1 MRNVRQTYAS
11 VRERVRRNALLREI
25 GAGED
30 RLGLRET
37 VHLRLAVALA
47 LLEVLHHVVAAIRDG
62 LEERQRSSR
71 SVLIGGARRLL
82 TRLRALVRR
91 NGAVQGP
98 LRGLEILDGLRDV
111 RGEVLVRLDGILL
124 VLVGLRNVLLHVVLD
139 VLHHRDHAAGLRART
154 TVPVG
159 APGGRRRRRR
169 LAALAGGLHEGKAVV
184 RVEVLE
190 HLHRGPKH
198 LNRLL
203 VVGLRRRVLGG
214 LLRALVVRVLLGL
227 VQIGDLR
234 VGLLDALVRL
244 SDLLVQTIHRRRVGV
259 DLLRELVELVVV
271 LA

>member
-1 MRNVRQTYAS
+1 MSAVRSWYALMAS
-11 VRERVRRNALLREI
+11 FSSLSAFAMSFFMSSLTFSIIATTPPVS
-25 GAGED
+25 
-30 RLGLRET
+30 
-37 VHLRLAVALA
+37 ALA
-47 LLEVLHHVVAAIRDG
+47 PPYPSEPQVVG
-62 LEERQRSSR
+62 
-71 SVLIGGARRLL
+71 
-82 TRLRALVRR
+82 
-91 NGAVQGP
+91 
-98 LRGLEILDGLRDV
+98 
-111 RGEVLVRLDGILL
+111 
-124 VLVGLRNVLLHVVLD
+124 
-139 VLHHRDHAAGLRART
+139 
-154 TVPVG
+154 
-159 APGGRRRRRR
+159 
-169 LAALAGGLHEGKAVV
+169 GGLHEGKAVV

-271 LA
+271 LGALGLAHLLLRRVVLRLLHQVRKHVFEVLGHRREVRRAL

>member
-1 MRNVRQTYAS
+1 MSAVRSACALMAS
-11 VRERVRRNALLREI
+11 F
-25 GAGED
+25 
-30 RLGLRET
+30 
-37 VHLRLAVALA
+37 
-47 LLEVLHHVVAAIRDG
+47 
-62 LEERQRSSR
+62 SSR
-71 SVLIGGARRLL
+71 SAFAMSFFMSSLTFSIIAITPPVSALAPPYPSAPQVVGG
-82 TRLRALVRR
+82 
-91 NGAVQGP
+91 G
-98 LRGLEILDGLRDV
+98 
-111 RGEVLVRLDGILL
+111 
-124 VLVGLRNVLLHVVLD
+124 
-139 VLHHRDHAAGLRART
+139 
-154 TVPVG
+154 
-159 APGGRRRRRR
+159 
-169 LAALAGGLHEGKAVV
+169 LAALAGGLHEGQAVV

-271 LA
+271 LGALGLAHLLLRRVVLLLLHQVRKHVFEVLGHRREVRRALLALLHLARERDEAEVRGLDTRAAEHVRGRLRLRGGVLAHRKEVRLEEGRALRESSWWQMSTSTCLRSTLQSE